1 MEPESRELSE
11 SAVVAGSV
19 EPLEEAP
26 EEADPEVLEEPTDL
40 VSGMTVKVVNSSG
53 FRFYRVGKF
62 GGRCRNEIKDSVLC
76 ILISLRRVEPVYE
89 NRSGSPTWI
98 SEFVVNDEHLKSIL
112 VSSSI
117 LER

>member
-26 EEADPEVLEEPTDL
+26 EEADPEVLEESTDL

-53 FRFYRVGKF
+53 FQFDRVGKLGENF
-62 GGRCRNEIKDSVLC
+62 ASMTE
-76 ILISLRRVEPVYE
+76 SL
-89 NRSGSPTWI
+89 
-98 SEFVVNDEHLKSIL
+98 K
-112 VSSSI
+112 
-117 LER
+117 